1 MFLSQHYKTVSYQGG
16 YALLGRNGYEMT
28 VDYANWQRGSAAPFI
43 VHTFPTK
50 KAAETYRIACNKED
64 RAIVRKINAENHAF
78 YMRGV
83 PKIEV

>member
-1 MFLSQHYKTVSYQGG
+1 MFLSQHYKTVKYQGC

-28 VDYANWQRGSAAPFI
+28 VDYANWHGGAAPFI
-43 VHTFPTK
+43 VRTFPTK

-64 RAIVRKINAENHAF
+64 RALLREMNAKNHAF

-83 PKIEV
+83 PKIEA